1 MHLCREHFLLDV
13 EHKVKK
19 SIRTQGMLK
28 KGDRIAVALSGG
40 KDSSAVLHLLCAL
53 FSSRPSMEIFAIT
66 IDEGIRGYRRKTVK
80 SAEKLAKSLGVEHRI
95 FTFSDAYGTTLDEL
109 IEKGHPCT
117 YCGVLRKTLLNKC
130 AREMGATKLVTGH
143 NLDDEAQ
150 TILMNYL
157 RGDTERLARFYP
169 ERAHDGMVPRIKPL
183 RDVPEK
189 ETALYA
195 IIKDLPAAFSECPYA
210 RDSLRME
217 VRNLLNSYDSRHP
230 GTKYSLVRGFE
241 RISGRIGFESDGG
254 VNPNLDA
261 NASRNNYGV
270 APNRCRTCGEPSAG
284 ELCEACLLLKNKRAD
299 TATTGGRLS

>member
-1 MHLCREHFLLDV
+1 MKCSKCKKEAILLQRYSGMHLCREHFLLDV

-19 SIRTQGMLK
+19 SIRTQGMLR

-40 KDSSAVLHLLCAL
+40 KDSSAVLYLMHAL
-53 FSSRPSMEIFAIT
+53 FSSRPDMDIFAIT
-66 IDEGIRGYRRKTVK
+66 IDEGIKGYRKKTVQ
-80 SAEKLAKSLGVEHRI
+80 SAEKLTKSLGVEHII
-95 FTFSDAYGTTLDEL
+95 FTFSEAYGTRLDEL
-109 IEKGHPCT
+109 VSRGHPCT
-117 YCGVLRKTLLNKC
+117 YCGVLRKNLLNKC

-157 RGDTERLARFYP
+157 RGDTERLSRLYP

-195 IIKDLPAAFSECPYA
+195 IIKDLPVAFGECPYA
-210 RDSLRME
+210 QSSLRME

-241 RISGRIGFESDGG
+241 RILEYMRPESDVG
-254 VNPNLDA
+254 VI
-261 NASRNNYGV
+261 
-270 APNRCRTCGEPSAG
+270 PNRCKTCGEPSAG
-284 ELCEACLLLKNKRAD
+284 ELCEACLLLKRNGLTPLR
-299 TATTGGRLS
+299 